1 MKKLFVLSLL
11 AIATG
16 LAAQKKEYDPKVMG
30 CYKGSE
36 VNQQMEG
43 VSKYWVSCRLEKGK
57 SILMFVAI
65 NQDGNVVQ
73 ETENGSWWTKDGK
86 YYELHNT
93 DKVTDIYNYEV
104 LPNGDV
110 KFQSI
115 EMMGKKDNTYSFIDT
130 KINED

>member
-1 MKKLFVLSLL
+1 MKKLLVLSLFS
-11 AIATG
+11 IAAG
-16 LAAQKKEYDPKVMG
+16 LTAQKKEYDPKVMG

-65 NQDGNVVQ
+65 NADGSVVQ
-73 ETENGSWWTKDGK
+73 ETENGSWWTQNGK
-86 YYELHNT
+86 YYELHKT
-93 DKVTDIYNYEV
+93 DNVTDIYNYEV
-104 LPNGDV
+104 LANGDV

-115 EMMGKKDNTYSFIDT
+115 EMMGKKDNTYVFTDT

>member
-1 MKKLFVLSLL
+1 MKKLLILSLFS
-11 AIATG
+11 IAAG
-16 LAAQKKEYDPKVMG
+16 LTAQKKEYDPKVMG

-36 VNQQMEG
+36 VNQQLEG
-43 VSKYWVSCRLEKGK
+43 LSKYWVSCRLEKGK

-65 NQDGNVVQ
+65 NQDGTVTQ

-93 DKVTDIYNYEV
+93 DKVTDIYSYEV
-104 LPNGDV
+104 LANGDV

-115 EMMGKKDNTYSFIDT
+115 ETMGKKDNTYVFTDT
-130 KINED
+130 KIQED

>member
-1 MKKLFVLSLL
+1 MKKLLVLSLFS
-11 AIATG
+11 IAAG
-16 LAAQKKEYDPKVMG
+16 LTAQKKEYDPKVMG

-36 VNQQMEG
+36 INQQMEG

-65 NQDGNVVQ
+65 NADGSVVQ
-73 ETENGSWWTKDGK
+73 ETENGSWWTQNGK
-86 YYELHNT
+86 YYELHKT
-93 DKVTDIYNYEV
+93 DNVTDIYNYEV
-104 LPNGDV
+104 LANGDV

-115 EMMGKKDNTYSFIDT
+115 EMMGKKDNTYVFTDT

>member
-1 MKKLFVLSLL
+1 MKKSFVLALL

-16 LAAQKKEYDPKVMG
+16 LTAQKKEYDSKVMG

-36 VNQQMEG
+36 VNQQIEG
-43 VSKYWVSCRLEKGK
+43 LSKYWVSCRLEKGK

-93 DKVTDIYNYEV
+93 DKVTDVYNYEI

>member
-16 LAAQKKEYDPKVMG
+16 LTAQKKEYDPKVMG

>member
-16 LAAQKKEYDPKVMG
+16 LVAQKKEYDPKVMG

>member
-1 MKKLFVLSLL
+1 VLSLL

-73 ETENGSWWTKDGK
+73 NGKRQLVD
-86 YYELHNT
+86 
-93 DKVTDIYNYEV
+93 
-104 LPNGDV
+104 
-110 KFQSI
+110 
-115 EMMGKKDNTYSFIDT
+115 
-130 KINED
+130 

>member
-1 MKKLFVLSLL
+1 MKKLLVLSLFS
-11 AIATG
+11 IAAG
-16 LAAQKKEYDPKVMG
+16 LTAQKKEYDPKVMG

-65 NQDGNVVQ
+65 NADGSVVQ
-73 ETENGSWWTKDGK
+73 ETENGSWWTQNGK
-86 YYELHNT
+86 YYELHKT
-93 DKVTDIYNYEV
+93 DNVTDIYNYEV
-104 LPNGDV
+104 LANGDV
-110 KFQSI
+110 KFQSV
-115 EMMGKKDNTYSFIDT
+115 EMMGKKDNTYVFTDT

>member
-1 MKKLFVLSLL
+1 MKKLLVLSLFS
-11 AIATG
+11 IAAG
-16 LAAQKKEYDPKVMG
+16 LTAQKKEYDPKVMG

-43 VSKYWVSCRLEKGK
+43 LSKYWVSCRLEKGK

-65 NQDGNVVQ
+65 NQDGKVVQ
-73 ETENGSWWTKDGK
+73 QTENGSWWTNNGK
-86 YYELHNT
+86 YYELHKT
-93 DKVTDIYNYEV
+93 DNVTDIYNYEV

-115 EMMGKKDNTYSFIDT
+115 EMMGQKDNTYSFIDT

>member
-1 MKKLFVLSLL
+1 MKKLLVLSLFS
-11 AIATG
+11 IAAG
-16 LAAQKKEYDPKVMG
+16 LTAQKKEYDPKVMG

-65 NQDGNVVQ
+65 NADGSVVQ
-73 ETENGSWWTKDGK
+73 ETENGSWWTQNGK
-86 YYELHNT
+86 YYELHKT
-93 DKVTDIYNYEV
+93 DNVTDIYNYEV
-104 LPNGDV
+104 LANGDV
-110 KFQSI
+110 KFQSV
-115 EMMGKKDNTYSFIDT
+115 EMMGKRDNTYVFTDT

>member
-1 MKKLFVLSLL
+1 MKKLLVLSLFS
-11 AIATG
+11 IAAG
-16 LAAQKKEYDPKVMG
+16 LTAQKKEYDPKVMG

-65 NQDGNVVQ
+65 NADGSVVQ
-73 ETENGSWWTKDGK
+73 ETENGSWWTQNGK
-86 YYELHNT
+86 YYELHKT
-93 DKVTDIYNYEV
+93 DNVTDIYNYEV
-104 LPNGDV
+104 LANGDV
-110 KFQSI
+110 KFQSV
-115 EMMGKKDNTYSFIDT
+115 EMMGKKGNTYVFTDT

>member
-11 AIATG
+11 AITTG

>member
-104 LPNGDV
+104 MPNGDV

>member
-16 LAAQKKEYDPKVMG
+16 LAAQKKEHDPKVMG